1 MGGALRIEVDYGPR
15 GRSFEDRPYSEG
27 EAVAAIA
34 AGDLHGAVARVLD
47 GESDVSTRIAARV
60 LAEARSTD
68 ELSPIA
74 LTFCAENGC
83 DVAHAEDE
91 ERAEASA
98 WRRQLVSTRHPGV

>member
-1 MGGALRIEVDYGPR
+1 MGDALRIEVDYGPR
-15 GRSFEDRPYSEG
+15 GRSFEDGSYSEG

-60 LAEARSTD
+60 LAARSTD
-68 ELSPIA
+68 DLSPIA

-83 DVAHAEDE
+83 DVARAEAD